1 MIFFPIYHK
10 YLAIYI
16 FVGFWRR
23 VCQEFSFHGST
34 FGLSGA
40 PFIFTELLKPLGTHL
55 RGQGIPIT
63 MFSDD
68 GIGAG
73 ESLNS
78 AKINSSIVRAGV
90 SRCGFKINKE
100 KSNWVG
106 ARKFSWIGCNIDNQT
121 GLISASGMRMEKLLS
136 DPEACSVLDAS
147 ASIHVKKIASVD
159 GQIYSWLPRSRNSHA
174 NFILKTTC

>member
-1 MIFFPIYHK
+1 M
-10 YLAIYI
+10 
-16 FVGFWRR
+16 GFWRR
-23 VCQEFSFHGST
+23 VCQIFSFHGST
-34 FGLSGA
+34 FGLSGT

-63 MFSDD
+63 MFSDN

-100 KSNWVG
+100 KSN
-106 ARKFSWIGCNIDNQT
+106 
-121 GLISASGMRMEKLLS
+121 
-136 DPEACSVLDAS
+136 
-147 ASIHVKKIASVD
+147 
-159 GQIYSWLPRSRNSHA
+159 
-174 NFILKTTC
+174 

>member
-1 MIFFPIYHK
+1 MIFFSIYHK
-10 YLAIYI
+10 YLARYI
-16 FVGFWRR
+16 SVEFWHRL
-23 VCQEFSFHGST
+23 CQIFSFHGST
-34 FGLSGA
+34 FGLSGT
-40 PFIFTELLKPLGTHL
+40 PFIVTELLKPLGTHL

-90 SRCGFKINKE
+90 SRCGFEINKE
-100 KSNWVG
+100 KSNRVG
-106 ARKFSWIGCNIDNQT
+106 ARKFFWIGCNIDNQT

-136 DPEACSVLDAS
+136 DPEA
-147 ASIHVKKIASVD
+147 
-159 GQIYSWLPRSRNSHA
+159 
-174 NFILKTTC
+174 

>member
-10 YLAIYI
+10 YLATYI
-16 FVGFWRR
+16 FVRFWRR
-23 VCQEFSFHGST
+23 VCQEFSFHGSS
-34 FGLSGA
+34 FGLSGT

-90 SRCGFKINKE
+90 SRCGFEIIK
-100 KSNWVG
+100 KSPIGW
-106 ARKFSWIGCNIDNQT
+106 ARENFL
-121 GLISASGMRMEKLLS
+121 GLA
-136 DPEACSVLDAS
+136 V
-147 ASIHVKKIASVD
+147 
-159 GQIYSWLPRSRNSHA
+159 
-174 NFILKTTC
+174 ILTIKRGSFPQVE

>member
-10 YLAIYI
+10 YLATYI

-23 VCQEFSFHGST
+23 VCQEFSFHGSS
-34 FGLSGA
+34 FGLSGT

-90 SRCGFKINKE
+90 SRCGFEIIK
-100 KSNWVG
+100 KSPIGW
-106 ARKFSWIGCNIDNQT
+106 ARENFL
-121 GLISASGMRMEKLLS
+121 GLA
-136 DPEACSVLDAS
+136 V
-147 ASIHVKKIASVD
+147 
-159 GQIYSWLPRSRNSHA
+159 
-174 NFILKTTC
+174 ILTIKRGSFPQVE

>member
-1 MIFFPIYHK
+1 MIFFPIHHK

-23 VCQEFSFHGST
+23 VCQEFSFHGSS
-34 FGLSGA
+34 FGLSGT

-90 SRCGFKINKE
+90 SRCGFEIIK
-100 KSNWVG
+100 KSPIGW
-106 ARKFSWIGCNIDNQT
+106 ARENFL
-121 GLISASGMRMEKLLS
+121 GLA
-136 DPEACSVLDAS
+136 V
-147 ASIHVKKIASVD
+147 
-159 GQIYSWLPRSRNSHA
+159 
-174 NFILKTTC
+174 ILTIKRGSFPQVE

>member
-1 MIFFPIYHK
+1 MIFFSIYHK
-10 YLAIYI
+10 YLARYI
-16 FVGFWRR
+16 FVEFWHRL
-23 VCQEFSFHGST
+23 CQIFSFNGST
-34 FGLSGA
+34 FGLSGT
-40 PFIFTELLKPLGTHL
+40 PFILTELLKPLGTHL

-100 KSNWVG
+100 KSN
-106 ARKFSWIGCNIDNQT
+106 
-121 GLISASGMRMEKLLS
+121 
-136 DPEACSVLDAS
+136 
-147 ASIHVKKIASVD
+147 
-159 GQIYSWLPRSRNSHA
+159 
-174 NFILKTTC
+174 